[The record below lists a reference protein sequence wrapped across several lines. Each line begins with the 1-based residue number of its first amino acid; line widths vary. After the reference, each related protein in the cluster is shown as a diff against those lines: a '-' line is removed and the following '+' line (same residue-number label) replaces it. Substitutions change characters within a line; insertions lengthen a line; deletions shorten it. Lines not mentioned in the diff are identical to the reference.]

1 MNTTQLVAELVAR
14 FPLSAANGKSLT
26 NRLNSAFTKEG
37 TVSQLFNSTSA
48 SLNKFA
54 EDISDEQEQAI
65 IQAIALV
72 FSIGNELA
80 KQAKESEKQARKEV
94 WADTQD
100 EAQYQARK
108 QSRKVSKPSAP
119 SAPST
124 QTQRATLNAM
134 TKSEQSD
141 LILQLLSM
149 PRG

>member
-14 FPLSAANGKSLT
+14 FPLSATNGKSLT

-37 TVSQLFNSTSA
+37 SVSQLFNSTSA

-65 IQAIALV
+65 VQAIALV

-80 KQAKESEKQARKEV
+80 KQAKESAKQAKKEV
-94 WADTQD
+94 WADSQD
-100 EAQYQARK
+100 EAQTIA
-108 QSRKVSKPSAP
+108 KVIKPAKPSAP
-119 SAPST
+119 ST
-124 QTQRATLNAM
+124 KTQRATLNAM
-134 TKSEQSD
+134 SKSEQSD

>member
-1 MNTTQLVAELVAR
+1 MNTIQLVAELVAR
-14 FPLSAANGKSLT
+14 FPLSATNGKSLN

-37 TVSQLFNSTSA
+37 SVSQLFNSTSA

-65 IQAIALV
+65 VQAIALI

-80 KQAKESEKQARKEV
+80 KHGKESAKKARKEV
-94 WADTQD
+94 WADSQD
-100 EAQYQARK
+100 EAQTIA
-108 QSRKVSKPSAP
+108 KVIKPAKPSA
-119 SAPST
+119 

-134 TKSEQSD
+134 SKSEQSD

>member
-1 MNTTQLVAELVAR
+1 MNTIQLVAELVAR
-14 FPLSAANGKSLT
+14 FPLSATNGKSLT

-37 TVSQLFNSTSA
+37 SVSQLFNSTSA

-65 IQAIALV
+65 IQAIALI

-80 KQAKESEKQARKEV
+80 KTAKLNEKKAKAPV
-94 WADTQD
+94 WADSQD
-100 EAQYQARK
+100 EAQAIA
-108 QSRKVSKPSAP
+108 KVIKPAKPSAK
-119 SAPST
+119 
-124 QTQRATLNAM
+124 TQRATLNEM

>member
-1 MNTTQLVAELVAR
+1 MNTAQLVAELVAR
-14 FPLSAANGKSLT
+14 FPLSAATGKSLT

-54 EDISDEQEQAI
+54 EDISNEQEQAI
-65 IQAIALV
+65 VEAIALI

-94 WADTQD
+94 WADSQD

-119 SAPST
+119 SA